1 MDQGQ
6 DRIDPEVAQE
16 LIALLNK
23 KIANL
28 RHENAQLQVRRGQ
41 MPRNR
46 SYAARSDLNPT
57 ESTEWG
63 SRKGGR
69 RSPWSFGR

>member
-1 MDQGQ
+1 MDRGQ

-28 RHENAQLQVRRGQ
+28 RHENAQLQVRRGR
-41 MPRNR
+41 MLWNR
-46 SYAARSDLNPT
+46 THAARSDLSPT
-57 ESTEWG
+57 ESTEYS
-63 SRKGGR
+63 SRKDR
-69 RSPWSFGR
+69 R

>member
-6 DRIDPEVAQE
+6 DQIDPEVAQE

-28 RHENAQLQVRRGQ
+28 RHENAQLQVRPSRVPRGR
-41 MPRNR
+41 PL
-46 SYAARSDLNPT
+46 AARCDLNPL
-57 ESTEWG
+57 ESTE
-63 SRKGGR
+63 
-69 RSPWSFGR
+69 